1 MPWQEVASG
10 RHASNRRPDAFP
22 PGACLV
28 IRSGETDLGSA
39 MFDALGLGGDAIAV
53 YRALINTPAAT
64 HTQLAERIG
73 IPHEELHNVLD
84 VLEGKGLLRRSHD
97 DPAGVRIES
106 PQVAFERILSEE
118 EIKLHRAQEQLSSVR
133 TGAAQLVDEY
143 LRSVNRRRG
152 EVEHLTGT
160 DEIVARLLELGQN
173 ITKSLDSI
181 VTNTPT
187 QHQLDQAKSDE
198 ARDLA
203 RGVAIRTI
211 YPASARH
218 DNAVVEY
225 AAWLRDHGGA
235 TRAVVEVPNRIL
247 IYDREVAVLM
257 FDPEDYTR
265 GAVIINTPG
274 MMAALR
280 ALFELLWE
288 SGTDLAP
295 TEDDEALKPEERE
308 LLQLLARGMKDEAI
322 GRQLGISIRTVR
334 RMINTLS
341 SRMDTTS
348 RFALGARAV
357 TRGWL

>member
-1 MPWQEVASG
+1 
-10 RHASNRRPDAFP
+10 
-22 PGACLV
+22 
-28 IRSGETDLGSA
+28 
-39 MFDALGLGGDAIAV
+39 MFDALGLDGDAIAV
-53 YRALINTPAAT
+53 YRALINAPAAT

-73 IPHEELHNVLD
+73 IPHEDLHNVLD

-106 PQVAFERILSEE
+106 PQVAFERLLSEE
-118 EIKLHRAQEQLSSVR
+118 EIKLHRAEERLSTVR

-143 LRSVNRRRG
+143 QRSVNRRRG

-160 DEIVARLLELGQN
+160 DEIVARLLELGQGL
-173 ITKSLDSI
+173 TTSFDSI
-181 VTNTPT
+181 ITNTPT
-187 QHQLDQAKSDE
+187 PHQLEQAKSDE
-198 ARDLA
+198 ERDLA
-203 RGVAIRTI
+203 RGVRLRSI
-211 YPASARH
+211 YPAAARH
-218 DNAVVEY
+218 ESAVVDY
-225 AAWLRDHGGA
+225 AGWLRERGGA
-235 TRAVVEVPNRIL
+235 ARTVVDVPNRIL
-247 IYDREVAVLM
+247 IYDGEVAVVM

-280 ALFELLWE
+280 ALYEALWE
-288 SGTDLAP
+288 SGSDLAP
-295 TEDDEALKPEERE
+295 ADDDEALKPEERE

-357 TRGWL
+357 MRGWL